1 MTDYVIDASIV
12 VQRLIRDTYTQHVKV
27 LFRQLLTGNRL
38 IIPEFCL
45 LECTNV
51 IWKQVRFQGMPQ
63 DQADN
68 LVHDLNALPLTIMP
82 VTGLLA
88 RGLYI
93 GLIHELAVYDSVY
106 IALAERLRI
115 PLITADERQEK
126 AANAMGV
133 TIKALTDF

>member
-1 MTDYVIDASIV
+1 M
-12 VQRLIRDTYTQHVKV
+12 
-27 LFRQLLTGNRL
+27 
-38 IIPEFCL
+38 
-45 LECTNV
+45 ECTNV

-88 RGLYI
+88 RGLHI
-93 GLIHELAVYDSVY
+93 GLIHGLAVYDSVY
-106 IALAERLRI
+106 IALAEWLRI

>member
-12 VQRLIRDTYTQHVKV
+12 VQRLIRDTYTEHVKV

-88 RGLYI
+88 RGLHI